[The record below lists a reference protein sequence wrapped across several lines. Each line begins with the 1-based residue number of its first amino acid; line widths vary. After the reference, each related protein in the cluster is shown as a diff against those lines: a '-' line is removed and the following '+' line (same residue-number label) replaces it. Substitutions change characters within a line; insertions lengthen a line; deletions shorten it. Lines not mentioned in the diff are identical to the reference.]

1 MTIAATLRPRL
12 YTLRDVKK
20 NQDEYISRFEESCM
34 SSEAVSARIVST
46 SLRQMHAFAVKH
58 LSGPHPTRNGPLCPF
73 VPRALK
79 LDTLRFAVV
88 RTATSTAPRTTVMR
102 VLESA
107 IDRFLDLEPRE
118 GRTADHK
125 AILFAFPDVG
135 ADEASAVLDAAHDIL
150 KPKFV
155 ARGLMVG
162 KFHPL
167 SMSPGIDPDSGLLF
181 NRSPVPLMA
190 MRFMVANDVVFLSA
204 RAYDAETRVRLL
216 RLFLE
221 RRGNIAEESPAE
233 ARWIERARAALENA
247 IAEVE
252 ESGQSVRSLPTAPA
266 KLGYR
271 RS

>member
-1 MTIAATLRPRL
+1 
-12 YTLRDVKK
+12 
-20 NQDEYISRFEESCM
+20 
-34 SSEAVSARIVST
+34 
-46 SLRQMHAFAVKH
+46 
-58 LSGPHPTRNGPLCPF
+58 
-73 VPRALK
+73 
-79 LDTLRFAVV
+79 
-88 RTATSTAPRTTVMR
+88 
-102 VLESA
+102 
-107 IDRFLDLEPRE
+107 
-118 GRTADHK
+118 
-125 AILFAFPDVG
+125 
-135 ADEASAVLDAAHDIL
+135 
-150 KPKFV
+150 
-155 ARGLMVG
+155 
-162 KFHPL
+162 
-167 SMSPGIDPDSGLLF
+167 
-181 NRSPVPLMA
+181 MA